1 MNEFLSELL
10 LAVVTAT
17 VPVVSAFLVSFI
29 NKLRNQAVEQVED
42 AKRQSYITEIAN
54 AVSVAVA
61 ATSQTYVDALKTS
74 GSFTVEAQKEAA
86 QKALTACVAA
96 ISPAA
101 QSFITSA
108 YGDLAEYLT
117 NRIEA
122 EVRKQKLETTLVTS
136 AVATPE

>member
-10 LAVVTAT
+10 IAVVTAT
-17 VPVVSAFLVSFI
+17 VPVVSAFLVAFI
-29 NKLRNQAVEQVED
+29 NKLRNQAVEQTED

>member
-10 LAVVTAT
+10 IAVVTAT
-17 VPVVSAFLVSFI
+17 VPVVSTFLIAFI
-29 NKLRNQAVEQVED
+29 NKLRKQAIEQTED

-61 ATSQTYVDALKTS
+61 ATSQTYVDALKNS
-74 GSFTVEAQKEAA
+74 GSFTVEAQREAA

-122 EVRKQKLETTLVTS
+122 EVRKQKLEMTLVTS

>member
-10 LAVVTAT
+10 IAVIAAA
-17 VPVVSAFLVSFI
+17 VPVLSAFLIAFI
-29 NKLRNQAVEQVED
+29 KKVAAQATEQTED
-42 AKRQSYITEIAN
+42 IKRQGYITEIAN

-61 ATSQTYVDALKTS
+61 ATSQTYVDALKKS

-86 QKALTACVAA
+86 QKALTACVAS

-101 QSFITSA
+101 QTFISTV
-108 YGDLAEYLT
+108 YGDLTEYLT

-122 EVRKQKLETTLVTS
+122 EVRKQKLETTLVTEAGS
-136 AVATPE
+136 ASE

>member
-10 LAVVTAT
+10 IAVVTAT
-17 VPVVSAFLVSFI
+17 VPVVSAFLVAFI
-29 NKLRNQAVEQVED
+29 NKLRNQAVEQTED

-74 GSFTVEAQKEAA
+74 GSFTVEAQREAA